1 MARNRSGGDHA
12 GTRPVNTRTTTGRAA
27 PDPEARAP
35 GASAYGQGVSRAVT
49 ETGTT
54 PETTPE
60 TSAEER
66 YFIAS
71 QRQLM
76 WRKFKKHR
84 LAVISGLVLIL
95 AYLAAFTFEFCA
107 PYGALT
113 QHEGFVNAPPTRI
126 RVIDPDG
133 RLRAPFVY
141 GLTGKVNMATFQRE
155 FVEDTSII
163 HPLRLFT
170 RGEAYRFWGSVDA
183 SRHLFDAGAGRIF
196 LLGTDALGRD
206 VFSRVMAGSRIS
218 LTIGLFGVL
227 ISFVLGCILG
237 GVSGYFGGLPDLL
250 IQRVIEFLGAIP
262 NIPLWMALTAVI
274 PINWPVIR
282 VYFAI
287 TLILSVLNWTGL
299 SRVVRGKLLELRE
312 HDYVTAAKLAGS
324 RTSRI
329 IVSHLLPG
337 FMSYLIVRLT
347 LAIPGMILGET
358 ALSFLGLGIQPPA
371 VSWGTLLQGAQN
383 VTNIAIYPWLLT
395 PALFVV
401 ATVLLY
407 NFVGGGLRDAADP
420 YAMTG
425 RG

>member
-1 MARNRSGGDHA
+1 MKRSRSRARGAKPRVANL
-12 GTRPVNTRTTTGRAA
+12 PAA
-27 PDPEARAP
+27 PGTPSHERVATALAAHARTADGTGPAESEATA
-35 GASAYGQGVSRAVT
+35 
-49 ETGTT
+49 
-54 PETTPE
+54 
-60 TSAEER
+60 TSVEER

-76 WRKFKKHR
+76 WRKFRKHH
-84 LAVISGLVLIL
+84 LAVISGAVLTL
-95 AYLAAFTFEFCA
+95 AYLAAFSYEFCA
-107 PYGALT
+107 PYGPLT

-126 RVIDPDG
+126 HLIDRDG

-141 GLTGKVNMATFQRE
+141 GRTGKVNMETFQRE
-155 FVEDTSII
+155 FVEDTSVI
-163 HPLRLFT
+163 HPLRFFAP
-170 RGEAYRFWGSVDA
+170 GEAYRFWGSFDA
-183 SRHLFDAGAGRIF
+183 RRHLFDAGDEGRVF

-218 LTIGLFGVL
+218 LTIGLVGVL
-227 ISFVLGCILG
+227 ISFVLGCVLG
-237 GVSGYFGGLPDLL
+237 GVSGYFGGVPDLL

-274 PINWPVIR
+274 PVNWPVIR

-287 TLILSVLNWTGL
+287 TIILSVLNWTGL

-312 HDYVTAAKLAGS
+312 YDYVTAAKLAGS
-324 RTSRI
+324 RTGAI
-329 IVSHLLPG
+329 ITTHLLPG
-337 FMSYLIVRLT
+337 FLSYLIVRLT

-407 NFVGGGLRDAADP
+407 NFVGDGLRDAADP
-420 YAMTG
+420 YAMSG

>member
-1 MARNRSGGDHA
+1 MA
-12 GTRPVNTRTTTGRAA
+12 T
-27 PDPEARAP
+27 E
-35 GASAYGQGVSRAVT
+35 VT
-49 ETGTT
+49 A
-54 PETTPE
+54 

-71 QRQLM
+71 QRQLV
-76 WRKFKKHR
+76 WRKFKRHR
-84 LAVISGLVLIL
+84 LAVISASVLIF
-95 AYLAAFTFEFCA
+95 AYLIAFSYEFVA

-113 QHEGFVNAPPTRI
+113 QHEGYVHAPPVRI
-126 RVIDPDG
+126 HVVDAEG

-141 GLTGKVNMATFQRE
+141 GLQGELDMETFRRV
-155 FVEDTSII
+155 FVEDTSVI
-163 HPLRLFT
+163 HPLRFFA
-170 RGEAYRFWGSVDA
+170 RGEPYRFWGSIDGDL
-183 SRHLFDAGAGRIF
+183 HLFDAGDEGRVF

-206 VFSRVMAGSRIS
+206 VLSRILAGSRIS
-218 LTIGLFGVL
+218 LTIGLVGVL
-227 ISFVLGCILG
+227 LSFVLGCILG
-237 GVSGYFGGLPDLL
+237 GISGYFGGTPDLI
-250 IQRVIEFLGAIP
+250 IQRIIEFLGAIP
-262 NIPLWMALTAVI
+262 NIPLWMALSAII

-287 TLILSVLNWTGL
+287 TIILSVLSWTGL

-312 HDYVTAAKLAGS
+312 YDFVTAAKLAGS
-324 RTSRI
+324 GNGSI
-329 IVSHLLPG
+329 IVVHLLPG
-337 FMSYLIVRLT
+337 FLSYLIVHLT

-401 ATVLLY
+401 VTVLLY
-407 NFVGGGLRDAADP
+407 NFVGDGLRDAADP
-420 YAMTG
+420 YAMSG

>member
-1 MARNRSGGDHA
+1 MAILRA
-12 GTRPVNTRTTTGRAA
+12 RAA
-27 PDPEARAP
+27 RP
-35 GASAYGQGVSRAVT
+35 RAVNGSDT
-49 ETGTT
+49 VT
-54 PETTPE
+54 E

-84 LAVISGLVLIL
+84 VAVISGIILVL
-95 AYLAAFTFEFCA
+95 AYLAAFGYEFCA
-107 PYGALT
+107 PYGPLT

-126 RVIDPDG
+126 RLIDPDG

-227 ISFVLGCILG
+227 ISFVLGCVLG

-312 HDYVTAAKLAGS
+312 HDYVIAAKLAGS

-337 FMSYLIVRLT
+337 FLSYLIVRLT

-407 NFVGGGLRDAADP
+407 DFVGDGLRDAADP
-420 YAMTG
+420 YAMSG

>member
-1 MARNRSGGDHA
+1 MVLFR
-12 GTRPVNTRTTTGRAA
+12 
-27 PDPEARAP
+27 ARAI
-35 GASAYGQGVSRAVT
+35 GSDTAT
-49 ETGTT
+49 
-54 PETTPE
+54 E

-84 LAVISGLVLIL
+84 VAVISGIILVL
-95 AYLAAFTFEFCA
+95 AYLAAFGYEFCA
-107 PYGALT
+107 PYGPLT

-126 RVIDPDG
+126 RLIDPDG

-155 FVEDTSII
+155 FVEDTAII

-227 ISFVLGCILG
+227 ISFVLGCVLG

-337 FMSYLIVRLT
+337 FLSYLIVRLT

-407 NFVGGGLRDAADP
+407 NFVGDGLRDAADP
-420 YAMTG
+420 YAMSG

>member
-1 MARNRSGGDHA
+1 M
-12 GTRPVNTRTTTGRAA
+12 NTRTTTGRAA

-107 PYGALT
+107 PYGSLT

-126 RVIDPDG
+126 RVIDPAG

-155 FVEDTSII
+155 FVEDTAII
-163 HPLRLFT
+163 HPLRLFA
-170 RGEAYRFWGSVDA
+170 RGEAYRFWGSFDG
-183 SRHLFDAGAGRIF
+183 SRHLFDAGEGRIF

-218 LTIGLFGVL
+218 LTIGLIGVL

-250 IQRVIEFLGAIP
+250 IQRIIEFLGAIP

-274 PINWPVIR
+274 PVDWPVIR

-312 HDYVTAAKLAGS
+312 YDYVTAAKLAGS
-324 RTSRI
+324 HTGSI

-337 FMSYLIVRLT
+337 FLSYLIVRLT

-401 ATVLLY
+401 VTVLLY
-407 NFVGGGLRDAADP
+407 NFMGDGLRDAADP
-420 YAMTG
+420 YAMSG

>member
-1 MARNRSGGDHA
+1 M
-12 GTRPVNTRTTTGRAA
+12 
-27 PDPEARAP
+27 
-35 GASAYGQGVSRAVT
+35 
-49 ETGTT
+49 
-54 PETTPE
+54 
-60 TSAEER
+60 
-66 YFIAS
+66 
-71 QRQLM
+71 
-76 WRKFKKHR
+76 
-84 LAVISGLVLIL
+84 VLIL

-107 PYGALT
+107 PYGPLT
-113 QHEGFVNAPPTRI
+113 QHEGYVNAPPTRI
-126 RVIDPDG
+126 RLTDPDG

-141 GLTGKVNMATFQRE
+141 GLTGKVNMETFQRE

-163 HPLRLFT
+163 HPLRFFA
-170 RGEAYRFWGSVDA
+170 RGEGYRFWGTFDA
-183 SRHLFDAGAGRIF
+183 SRHLFDAGEGRIF

-218 LTIGLFGVL
+218 LTIGLVGVL

-237 GVSGYFGGLPDLL
+237 GVSGYFGGVPDLV

-274 PINWPVIR
+274 PVNWPVIR

-287 TLILSVLNWTGL
+287 TIILSVLSWTGL

-312 HDYVTAAKLAGS
+312 YDYVTAAKLAGS
-324 RTSRI
+324 GNGSI
-329 IVSHLLPG
+329 IVVHLLPG
-337 FMSYLIVRLT
+337 FLSYLIVHLT

-383 VTNIAIYPWLLT
+383 VTNISIYPWLLT

-407 NFVGGGLRDAADP
+407 NFVGDGLRDAADP
-420 YAMTG
+420 YAMSG

>member
-1 MARNRSGGDHA
+1 MAIFRA
-12 GTRPVNTRTTTGRAA
+12 RTAPAA
-27 PDPEARAP
+27 DT
-35 GASAYGQGVSRAVT
+35 V
-49 ETGTT
+49 
-54 PETTPE
+54 

-84 LAVISGLVLIL
+84 VAVISGIILVL
-95 AYLAAFTFEFCA
+95 AYLAAFGYEFCA
-107 PYGALT
+107 PYGPLT

-126 RVIDPDG
+126 RLIDPDG

-155 FVEDTSII
+155 FVEDTAII

-170 RGEAYRFWGSVDA
+170 RGEAYRFWGSVDG
-183 SRHLFDAGAGRIF
+183 SRHLFDAGEGRIF